1 MTEKQK
7 RFCLEYI
14 KDPNATQAAI
24 RAGYNPKSAK
34 SIGSEN
40 LTKPDIQKYI
50 QEAFEKLEKE
60 KIADANEVIKYL
72 TSVLRGESDSEEIV
86 VEGIGEG
93 YSKARLITKKPGERD
108 KLKAAE
114 LLGKS
119 YGIFTDKVDLDAD
132 MDLNICIDYG
142 EGE

>member
-14 KDPNATQAAI
+14 KNPNATQAAI
-24 RAGYNPKSAK
+24 KAGYNSKSAR

-50 QEAFEKLEKE
+50 QEALDKLEKE

-86 VEGIGEG
+86 VEGIGDG
-93 YSKARLITKKPGERD
+93 YSKARNIIKKPGEKD

-132 MDLNICIDYG
+132 MDLNIRIDYDV
-142 EGE
+142 

>member
-50 QEAFEKLEKE
+50 QEALDKLEKE

-93 YSKARLITKKPGERD
+93 YSKARLLTKKPGERD

-132 MDLNICIDYG
+132 MDLNICINYG